1 MMTLSVRL
9 TDDAQ
14 NDLFEIGS
22 WIADQAGRDVARG
35 FLNQIENICYGL
47 GEFPFRG
54 SPRDEITLGL
64 RSVSYKRRTTIF
76 YVTSDNEVVIVHILH
91 GGRDVDTVF
100 GGNTQ

>member
-9 TDDAQ
+9 SDDAQ
-14 NDLFEIGS
+14 NDLFEIGT
-22 WIADQAGRDVARG
+22 WLADQAGRDVARG
-35 FLNQIENICYGL
+35 FLTQIEDICYGL

-54 SPRDEITLGL
+54 SPRDEIAFGL

-76 YVTSDNEVVIVHILH
+76 YITSGDEVVIAHILH

-100 GGNTQ
+100 GDNTE